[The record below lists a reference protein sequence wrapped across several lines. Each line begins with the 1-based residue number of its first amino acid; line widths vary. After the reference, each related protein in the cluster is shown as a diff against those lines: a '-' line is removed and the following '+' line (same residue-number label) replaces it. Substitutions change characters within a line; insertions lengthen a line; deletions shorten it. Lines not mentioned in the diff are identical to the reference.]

1 MPSVSE
7 GSHTGVQQFVGADSK
22 QCWQIATRFRG
33 RRQKQRKTA
42 QAVPVVKN
50 FIGVKT
56 IFDALSEKLSS
67 AFSKIT
73 SRGVLNEKDIDEAMR
88 EIRIALLEADV
99 SLPVVKSFIAQ
110 VKEQALGEKVVK
122 SVQPGQMV
130 IKIVHDEL
138 VKLLGA
144 ESVELN
150 LTAVPPVCI
159 LMVGL
164 QGSGKTTTSAKIANK
179 LKGRKKV
186 MLVSL
191 DIYRPAAQEQLAQL
205 ANQINVYALP
215 VIKGEKPAE
224 TTKRAINEAKKGGYE
239 VIILDS
245 AGRLHIDEDLMNEVV
260 EVKKIANPTETLLV
274 ADAMIGQDSCT
285 VAKEFNEKV
294 GVTGIVLTRIDGSAR
309 AGAALSMKMV
319 ADVPIKFLGTG
330 EKIAEFEEFHPDRL
344 AGRILGQGDVVSLVE
359 KAMENVDKDEAEKM
373 AKKMMKG
380 KFDLE
385 DMLSQLKQVQKLGS
399 MGSLLGMIPGLSK
412 FKTQI
417 EQANIGDNLVKKQ
430 EAIILSMTKSERRNP
445 DIIKASRKKRIAAGA
460 GVEVHEVNKLLKSYE
475 QMSTMMKRMGK
486 MGGLSGMMGGA
497 MPKMQGNPLGK
508 MLGGMGNKFPF

>member
-1 MPSVSE
+1 M
-7 GSHTGVQQFVGADSK
+7 
-22 QCWQIATRFRG
+22 
-33 RRQKQRKTA
+33 
-42 QAVPVVKN
+42 
-50 FIGVKT
+50 
-56 IFDALSEKLSS
+56 
-67 AFSKIT
+67 
-73 SRGVLNEKDIDEAMR
+73 LNEKDIDEAMR
-88 EIRIALLEADV
+88 EIRVALLEADV

-130 IKIVHDEL
+130 VKIVHDEL

-144 ESVELN
+144 ENAELN
-150 LTAVPPVCI
+150 LNAVPPVCI

-179 LKGRKKV
+179 LKARKKV
-186 MLVSL
+186 MLASL

-205 ANQINVYALP
+205 AGQIGVYALP
-215 VIKGEKPAE
+215 VIKDEKPAE
-224 TTKRAINEAKKGGYE
+224 TTKRAVSEAKKGGYD
-239 VIILDS
+239 VVILDS
-245 AGRLHIDEDLMNEVV
+245 AGRLHIDEDLMNEVI
-260 EVKKIANPTETLLV
+260 EVKKIANPSETLLV

-319 ADVPIKFLGTG
+319 AGVPIKFLGTG

-359 KAMENVDKDEAEKM
+359 KAIENVDKDEAEKM

-385 DMLSQLKQVQKLGS
+385 DMLSQLRQVQKLGS
-399 MGSLLGMIPGLSK
+399 MGSLIGMIPGLSK
-412 FKTQI
+412 FKAQI
-417 EQANIGDNLVKKQ
+417 EQANIGDSLVKKQ

-486 MGGLSGMMGGA
+486 MGGLSAMMGGA
-497 MPKMQGNPLGK
+497 VPKMQGNPLSK
-508 MLGGMGNKFPF
+508 MLGGMGNRFPF

>member
-1 MPSVSE
+1 M
-7 GSHTGVQQFVGADSK
+7 
-22 QCWQIATRFRG
+22 
-33 RRQKQRKTA
+33 
-42 QAVPVVKN
+42 
-50 FIGVKT
+50 
-56 IFDALSEKLSS
+56 FDALSEKLSA

-88 EIRIALLEADV
+88 EIRVALLEADV
-99 SLPVVKSFIAQ
+99 SLPVVKTFIAQ

-122 SVQPGQMV
+122 SIQPGQMV

-138 VKLLGA
+138 VKLLG
-144 ESVELN
+144 STSSELN
-150 LTAVPPVCI
+150 FNAVPPVCI

-164 QGSGKTTTSAKIANK
+164 QGSGKTTTSAKIANR
-179 LKGRKKV
+179 LKNKKKV
-186 MLVSL
+186 LLVSL

-205 ANQINVYALP
+205 ASQIGVDALP
-215 VIKGEKPAE
+215 IIKGEKPSE
-224 TTKRAINEAKKGGYE
+224 TTKRAISEGKKGGYD

-245 AGRLHIDEDLMNEVV
+245 AGRLHIDDDLMQEVI
-260 EVKKIANPTETLLV
+260 EVKKIASPTETLLV

-294 GVTGIVLTRIDGSAR
+294 GITGIVLTRIDGSAR

-359 KAMENVDKDEAEKM
+359 KAIENVDRDEAEKM
-373 AKKMMKG
+373 AHKMMKG

-385 DMLSQLKQVQKLGS
+385 DMLSQLRQVQKLGS
-399 MGSLLGMIPGLSK
+399 MGSLLGLIPGLSK

-417 EQANIGDNLVKKQ
+417 EQAGIGDNLIKRQ

-445 DIIKASRKKRIAAGA
+445 DLIKASRKKRIALGA

-486 MGGLSGMMGGA
+486 MGGLGSLMGKGM
-497 MPKMQGNPLGK
+497 PNLQNNPLNK

>member
-1 MPSVSE
+1 M
-7 GSHTGVQQFVGADSK
+7 
-22 QCWQIATRFRG
+22 
-33 RRQKQRKTA
+33 
-42 QAVPVVKN
+42 
-50 FIGVKT
+50 
-56 IFDALSEKLSS
+56 
-67 AFSKIT
+67 
-73 SRGVLNEKDIDEAMR
+73 NEKDIDEAMR
-88 EIRIALLEADV
+88 EIRVALLEADV

-122 SVQPGQMV
+122 SVKPGQMV

-144 ESVELN
+144 ESSELN
-150 LTAVPPVCI
+150 LAAQPPVCV

-186 MLVSL
+186 LLVSL

-205 ANQINVYALP
+205 ASQINVVSLP
-215 VIKGEKPAE
+215 IIKGEKPAE
-224 TTKRAINEAKKGGYE
+224 TTKRALSEAKKGGFE
-239 VIILDS
+239 VVILDS
-245 AGRLHIDEDLMNEVV
+245 AGRLHIDNELMDEVV

-274 ADAMIGQDSCT
+274 ADAMIGQDACN

-294 GVTGIVLTRIDGSAR
+294 GITGIVLTRIDGSAR
-309 AGAALSMKMV
+309 AGAALSMKMISG
-319 ADVPIKFLGTG
+319 AAIKFLGTG
-330 EKIAEFEEFHPDRL
+330 EKIDEFEEFHPDRL

-359 KAMENVDKDEAEKM
+359 KAIENVDHAEAEKM

-385 DMLSQLKQVQKLGS
+385 DMLAQLKQVQKLGS
-399 MGSLLGMIPGLSK
+399 IGNLIGMLPGLSK
-412 FKTQI
+412 FKNQI
-417 EQANIGDNLVKKQ
+417 EEAGVGDGLIKKQ
-430 EAIILSMTKSERRNP
+430 EAIILSMTLKERRNP

-486 MGGLSGMMGGA
+486 MGGMGSLSA
-497 MPKMQGNPLGK
+497 LKNSPLGG
-508 MLGGMGNKFPF
+508 MLGGMGKGFPF